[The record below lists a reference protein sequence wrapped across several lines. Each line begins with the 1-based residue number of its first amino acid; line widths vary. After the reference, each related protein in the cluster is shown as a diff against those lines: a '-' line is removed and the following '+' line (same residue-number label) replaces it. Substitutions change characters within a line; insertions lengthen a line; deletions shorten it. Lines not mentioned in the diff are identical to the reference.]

1 MKALREFFSY
11 VQRNPAL
18 GVGLGIL
25 LALVLFTLLGPLF
38 VNVQKGP
45 FPLYAIPN
53 QPPNGK
59 FPFGTDAQGR
69 DLLAVMIVGTGMT
82 LQIGAISGAIGLGI
96 GIVLGFVSGYL
107 GGSLIDTVITSFV
120 DVYMSIP
127 SFLILIIV
135 ATTFSNITLGVTEM
149 GIIVAL
155 VSWAGS
161 ARSIRAQ
168 VLSMRE
174 RPFVMMAKL
183 SGMTGIEIVMKELV
197 PNLLPF
203 LVMSLSQAVYGGIMS
218 SLGLEALGIGNR
230 RNPTLGMTLF
240 YVQYYG
246 AFLIGLWWWI
256 LEPIA
261 VIVLVLTSLVLTSFG
276 LDEIANPRSRSK
288 A

>member
-1 MKALREFFSY
+1 MKGFVSY
-11 VQRNPAL
+11 VRRNPAL
-18 GVGLGIL
+18 GMGLLVL
-25 LALVLFTLLGPLF
+25 LVLVLFTSVGRLFIDVEKGPYPLF
-38 VNVQKGP
+38 T
-45 FPLYAIPN
+45 IPN
-53 QPPNGK
+53 QPPGK
-59 FPFGTDAQGR
+59 DFPFGTDAQGR
-69 DLLAVMIVGTGMT
+69 DLLAVMVIGTGMT
-82 LQIGAISGAIGLGI
+82 LQIGAISGLLGLGI
-96 GIVLGFVSGYL
+96 GIVLGFVSGYM
-107 GGSLIDTVITSFV
+107 GGSLIDTIITSFI

-135 ATTFSNITLGVTEM
+135 ATTFSNITLGITEM

-183 SGMTGIEIVMKELV
+183 SGMRGFEIVMKELV

-218 SLGLEALGIGNR
+218 SLGLEALGIGDR
-230 RNPTLGMTLF
+230 KNPTLGMTLF
-240 YVQYYG
+240 FVQYYS

-256 LEPIA
+256 LEPII
-261 VIVLVLTSLVLTSFG
+261 VIVMTLTSLVLISFG

-288 A
+288 V

>member
-1 MKALREFFSY
+1 MKGFFSY
-11 VQRNPAL
+11 VRRNPAL

-25 LALVLFTLLGPLF
+25 VILILFTSLGRLF
-38 VNVQKGP
+38 VDIETAY
-45 FPLYAIPN
+45 PLKAAVN
-53 QPPNGK
+53 QPPSAK
-59 FPFGTDAQGR
+59 YPFGTDTQGR
-69 DLLAVMIVGTGMT
+69 DLLAVMVVGTGMT
-82 LQIGAISGAIGLGI
+82 LQVGAISGAIGLGI
-96 GIVLGFVSGYL
+96 GIVLGFVAGYM
-107 GGSLIDTVITSFV
+107 GGSLIDTVITAV
-120 DVYMSIP
+120 IDVYMSIP

-183 SGMTGIEIVMKELV
+183 SGMRGFEIVMKELV

-203 LVMSLSQAVYGGIMS
+203 LVMSLSQAVYGGIMA
-218 SLGLEALGIGNR
+218 SLGLEALGIGSR

-240 YVQYYG
+240 FVQYYS
-246 AFLIGLWWWI
+246 AFLLGLWWWI
-256 LEPIA
+256 VEPVA
-261 VIVLVLTSLVLTSFG
+261 VIVLILTSLVLTSFG